1 MTSYAVTIVDETSG
15 GEQTQRS
22 TLRLVSQRIT
32 ARALIEQRVRQ
43 EVEAFN
49 ARPVEVY
56 RGLVQPTDAELALNG
71 YRVQPGRA
79 IDADTQC
86 AQALKSFET
95 NGFLMFAND
104 KQIEALDEEI
114 LIGEETEVSFVKLIP
129 LVGG

>member
-43 EVEAFN
+43 EVEVFN

-56 RGLVQPTDAELALNG
+56 RGLVQPTDTELALNG